1 MEIISPSHNQRFT
14 CDLVDKSKKHIAFLK
29 TLHLHSI
36 SITKPS
42 DDTFRRYSELWL
54 PLVYHHSSLKQQE
67 GGNTKTQDLI
77 PPVDIAWL
85 WHCHRL
91 APYRYAK
98 HIQNTFFTN
107 KSSDNT
113 NDLVVLDPGHP
124 FVVQLEDNNT
134 NRNPTF
140 DADKHSTSA
149 QYTKDLWTQMY
160 PTERFFVKED
170 SNHHQM
176 KETHKVDTKLSGF
189 DVIES
194 CERQGGFLWQVSQGS
209 FQNDSFLEEGVENY
223 HNFMSLMKRKEDKPR
238 FLVPTYQIDL
248 MWHTHILASIKSYH
262 RDCMEI
268 IQT

>member
-1 MEIISPSHNQRFT
+1 MSFPTQHFT
-14 CDLVDKSKKHIAFLK
+14 SDLVEESKKHVTFLK
-29 TLHLHSI
+29 TLHLNSI
-36 SITKPS
+36 SISKPS
-42 DDTFRRYSELWL
+42 NDTFRRYSELWL
-54 PLVYHHSSLKQQE
+54 PLVYRHSLEQ
-67 GGNTKTQDLI
+67 GNTQTQHLI
-77 PPVDIAWL
+77 PPADIAWL

-98 HIQNTFFTN
+98 HIQNTFFT
-107 KSSDNT
+107 KSSGNT

-124 FVVQLEDNNT
+124 FVVQLEDNV

-140 DADKHSTSA
+140 DADKHSISA
-149 QYTKDLWTQMY
+149 QYTKDIWTQMY

-170 SNHHQM
+170 SNHQM
-176 KETHKVDTKLSGF
+176 KETHLVDTKLSGF

-194 CERQGGFLWQVSQGS
+194 CERQGGFLWQVSQGR